1 MSRRTLPALTLALAA
16 AGCAAPP
23 PSVQRVV
30 AHGAAADAG
39 GTLLVVDVCLNYSPL
54 VTGDYF
60 VIANAR
66 QGASALEA
74 ATQQFLDA
82 ADVRA
87 RSVLIPFVCGA
98 LHDPANAPKR
108 VADEID
114 GVVSERAQP
123 LWVAPALAADAD
135 YVNALQI
142 LATHVFRR
150 SVAAYDKD
158 KPPAPA
164 PALDTNTN
172 TNTNSAADAD
182 AAAATADDER
192 ARRAAA
198 LVARKSGRAS
208 LLYVGVTGHSLSSGK
223 ATAAGVVR
231 VVAGLAIS
239 LGIGPAFTAGGAQY
253 GVVFVPGGPVDKRQ
267 MAAGLYD
274 LRQGQLVRSR
284 VVGSGGDP
292 MKPEVLAER
301 NGLNLLM
308 RDLLLTS
315 AP

>member
-1 MSRRTLPALTLALAA
+1 MARRTMLTLTIALAV

-23 PSVQRVV
+23 PPTVQRVV
-30 AHGAAADAG
+30 AHPAAVNAG

-54 VTGDYF
+54 TEGDYF

-66 QGASALEA
+66 RGASALEA
-74 ATQQFLDA
+74 GTRQFLDA
-82 ADVRA
+82 ADVRT
-87 RSVLIPFVCGA
+87 RSTLIPFVCGA

-114 GVVSERAQP
+114 GAVSERAQP
-123 LWVAPALAADAD
+123 LWVAPELAADAD
-135 YVNALQI
+135 YVNALQV

-150 SVAAYDKD
+150 GVAAYDID
-158 KPPAPA
+158 KPPAPDA
-164 PALDTNTN
+164 RPDT
-172 TNTNSAADAD
+172 A
-182 AAAATADDER
+182 ADDER
-192 ARRAAA
+192 ARLAAA
-198 LVARKSGRAS
+198 TVLRKSGRAS

-223 ATAAGVVR
+223 AAATGVAR
-231 VVAGLAIS
+231 VVAGVAMSLAV
-239 LGIGPAFTAGGAQY
+239 GPVFTAGGVQY

-267 MAAGLYD
+267 MAAGLFD
-274 LRQGQLVRSR
+274 LEHGRLVRSR
-284 VVGSGGDP
+284 MVGGGGDP

-301 NGLNLLM
+301 DGLNLLL

>member
-1 MSRRTLPALTLALAA
+1 MARRTTLTLTLALAA
-16 AGCAAPP
+16 AGCAAPPP

-39 GTLLVVDVCLNYSPL
+39 GTLLVVDVCLNHSPL
-54 VTGDYF
+54 TEGDYF

-66 QGASALEA
+66 QGASALEVG
-74 ATQQFLDA
+74 TRQFLDA
-82 ADVRA
+82 ADVRT
-87 RSVLIPFVCGA
+87 RSTLIPFVCGA

-108 VADEID
+108 VADAID
-114 GVVSERAQP
+114 GAVSERVQP
-123 LWVAPALAADAD
+123 LWVAPELAADAD

-142 LATHVFRR
+142 LATHVFNR

-158 KPPAPA
+158 KPPAPDA
-164 PALDTNTN
+164 KPDT
-172 TNTNSAADAD
+172 AVE
-182 AAAATADDER
+182 DER

-198 LVARKSGRAS
+198 TVARKSGRSS

-223 ATAAGVVR
+223 AAAAGVAR
-231 VVAGLAIS
+231 VVAGVAMSLAI
-239 LGIGPAFTAGGAQY
+239 GPVFSAGGTQY

-267 MAAGLYD
+267 MAAGLFD
-274 LRQGQLVRSR
+274 LKQGQLLRSR
-284 VVGSGGDP
+284 VVGGGGDP

-301 NGLNLLM
+301 DGLNLLL

-315 AP
+315 AQ